1 MKTFAIRLTEWQD
14 LKKEILIFTRKNNIL
29 AGCILTCVGSLKKI
43 HVRMADEKISK
54 IFEKNYEINSL
65 VGTLSQDWIHLHIS
79 ISDEEGKLLGWHL
92 LEWNI
97 VYTTAE
103 IVIGSLEDMIFS
115 RKFDEKTWFK
125 ELIIDKK

>member
-65 VGTLSQDWIHLHIS
+65 VGTFSQDWIHLHIS
-79 ISDEEGKLLGWHL
+79 ISDEEGKLLWWHL

-97 VYTTAE
+97 FYTTAE

>member
-1 MKTFAIRLTEWQD
+1 MKTFAIRLQEWQD
-14 LKKEILIFTRKNNIL
+14 LKKEIIQCVKINNL
-29 AGCILTCVGSLKKI
+29 KAGIILTCVGSLKKI
-43 HVRMADEKISK
+43 QLRMADEKISK

-65 VGTLSQDWIHLHIS
+65 VGTLSQDWVHLHIS

-103 IVIGSLEDMIFS
+103 IVIAELENTIFS
-115 RKFDEKTWFK
+115 REFDEKTGFK
-125 ELIIDKK
+125 EFIIDKE